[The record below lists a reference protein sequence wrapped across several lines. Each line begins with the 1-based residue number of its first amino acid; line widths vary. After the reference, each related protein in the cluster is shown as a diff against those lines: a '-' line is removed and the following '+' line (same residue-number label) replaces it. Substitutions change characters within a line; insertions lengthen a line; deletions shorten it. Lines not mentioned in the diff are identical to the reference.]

1 MIKLLASFSI
11 LELLEFRLEM
21 KDNIVSFF
29 QYFFWKRKIKE
40 VHTHSEDS
48 VRRVFRSIAQNG
60 FDYYGE
66 SVPYGRAKW
75 FIESEKE
82 FYNEFSNT
90 EFEYFGYSPVRSLK
104 EEDFKEYGLLLTQ
117 YGIFE
122 KMQIKDKDWCNV
134 QFFPFSNLWKVEV
147 DDNDQLAFYYPYG
160 IIKRLNVS
168 NSLNYVVREL
178 DELIASGYTNDVQV
192 ENLNSQLLKIGK
204 KNVNSTTFR
213 RGTEIGAVSWILL
226 KTRTVF
232 KDIQLNRIVNND
244 KGGHGFAAEYANNT
258 IDKLRFPF
266 KKVEL
271 VGQGNELNGA
281 DRRVG
286 NQLIQ
291 TKYYKDASQSVNAA
305 FDSNNGM
312 YKYKG
317 MQLEVPREQY
327 DRALEIFAEK
337 IRQRKVEGVTNPNE
351 AKNYIRKGH
360 ITHNEA
366 KNIAQSKIVTS
377 MKYDAINGAINSLPG
392 ASISFVIV
400 FAQAKWSGIETKKA
414 ALMAGEQGFR
424 TLVMGTSI
432 YFASQQFA
440 RIFTKQI
447 YKYFGKKV
455 TAEVVAK
462 RAAPVI
468 SFAIIIAPD
477 VFDSL
482 VGRISSQQ
490 LLKNVAVAGGGMLA
504 VAGAGAVGGAI
515 AGPFGAAAGAIIG
528 GIAGGFGVK
537 LIADQFIEDDRVE
550 MFAQLKEEFIDIVMV
565 ISLSQKEFNKIQE
578 DVFNEQL
585 EGLLKDMFQ
594 RKENSRTYAKEFVEE
609 KVKSVIKDRK
619 RVELGEIIE
628 AVQVINDVQASSE
641 SGWNQNNGAWYY
653 LNNSGSLA
661 RGWIQDNEHWYY
673 LSDDGVLVTGWLKYN
688 DAWYYLKDNGAMATG
703 WIQDSGK
710 WYYLKEDGSMVTG
723 WYQIGEKWYYSYSS
737 GELAVSTTIDGYRVN
752 ENGECID

>member
-1 MIKLLASFSI
+1 
-11 LELLEFRLEM
+11 M

-104 EEDFKEYGLLLTQ
+104 EEDFTEYGLLLTQ

-122 KMQIKDKDWCNV
+122 KMQIKDQERCNV

-178 DELIASGYTNDVQV
+178 NELIASGYTNDVQV
-192 ENLNSQLLKIGK
+192 EKLNTQLLKIGK

-213 RGTEIGAVSWILL
+213 RGSEIGIISWILL
-226 KTRTVF
+226 SVGDRLHKAQINAMVSAPS
-232 KDIQLNRIVNND
+232 
-244 KGGHGFAAEYANNT
+244 GHGHAAEYANNV
-258 IDKLRFPF
+258 IDRIKYPF
-266 KKVEL
+266 QDVKQI
-271 VGQGNELNGA
+271 GQNNAKNGA
-281 DRRVG
+281 DRQVG
-286 NQLIQ
+286 NQKIQ
-291 TKYYKDASQSVNAA
+291 TKYYARATGTVNSA
-305 FDSNNGM
+305 FDSESGM

-317 MQLEVPREQY
+317 MQLEVPKDQY
-327 DRALEIFAEK
+327 DKAVELFGEK
-337 IRQRKVEGVTNPNE
+337 IRQGKVEGVNNPEE

-360 ITHNEA
+360 ITYRESRL
-366 KNIAQSKIVTS
+366 IAQGGNLTS
-377 MKYDAINGAINSLPG
+377 IKFDAIDGAINSLPG
-392 ASISFVIV
+392 VGISFVIV
-400 FAQAKWSGIETKKA
+400 FSQAKWSGAETKDA
-414 ALMAGEQGFR
+414 ALMAGKAGLR
-424 TLVMGTSI
+424 TLAMGTSI
-432 YFASQQFA
+432 YVASQQFA
-440 RIFTKQI
+440 KIFTKQI
-447 YKYFGKKV
+447 NDFFGKKI
-455 TAEVVAK
+455 TAEVVAR

-468 SFAIIIAPD
+468 SFAVIITPD
-477 VFDSL
+477 IFDAL
-482 VGRISSQQ
+482 LGRISSQQ

-504 VAGAGAVGGAI
+504 GAGAGAVGGAI
-515 AGPFGAAAGAIIG
+515 AGPFGVAAGAIIG

-550 MFAQLKEEFIDIVMV
+550 MFAQLKEEFIDLVMV
-565 ISLSQKEFNKIQE
+565 ISLSQEEFNKIQE
-578 DVFNEQL
+578 AVFNEHL
-585 EGLLKDMFQ
+585 EGLLKNMFQ
-594 RKENSRTYAKEFVEE
+594 KKENSRNFAKEFVEE
-609 KVKSVIKDRK
+609 KIKSVIKDRK
-619 RVELGEIIE
+619 RVELKEIIE
-628 AVQVINDVQASSE
+628 AVKVINDVQDSSE
-641 SGWNQNNGAWYY
+641 SGWKQNDGAWYY

-661 RGWIQDNEHWYY
+661 KGWIQDNEHWYY
-673 LSDDGVLVTGWLKYN
+673 LNDEGALVTGWFQYN
-688 DAWYYLKDNGAMATG
+688 DVWYYLKDNGAMATG

>member
-1 MIKLLASFSI
+1 
-11 LELLEFRLEM
+11 M

-40 VHTHSEDS
+40 IHTHSEDS

-122 KMQIKDKDWCNV
+122 KMQIMDQERCNV

-147 DDNDQLAFYYPYG
+147 DDNEQLAFYYPYG

-178 DELIASGYTNDVQV
+178 NELIASGYTNDVQV

-213 RGTEIGAVSWILL
+213 RGTEIGVVSWILL

-258 IDKLRFPF
+258 IDKLRYPF

-291 TKYYKDASQSVNAA
+291 TKYYKDARESVNAA
-305 FDSNNGM
+305 FDSSNNGM
-312 YKYKG
+312 YKYKD
-317 MQLEVPREQY
+317 MQLEVPKDQY
-327 DRALEIFAEK
+327 DRVLEIFGEK
-337 IRQRKVEGVTNPNE
+337 IRQGKVEGVTNPAE
-351 AKNYIRKGH
+351 AKNIVRKGR
-360 ITHNEA
+360 ITYDEA
-366 KNIAQSKIVTS
+366 KNIAQSEKLTS
-377 MKYDAINGAINSLPG
+377 LKYDAINGAINSLSG
-392 ASISFVIV
+392 VSISFVIV
-400 FAQAKWSGIETKKA
+400 FAHAKWSGAETKDA
-414 ALMAGEQGFR
+414 ALMAGKAGLR
-424 TLVMGTSI
+424 TLAMGTSI
-432 YFASQQFA
+432 YVASQQFA
-440 RIFTKQI
+440 KIFTKQI
-447 YKYFGKKV
+447 NDYFGKKI
-455 TAEVVAK
+455 TAEVVAR

-468 SFAIIIAPD
+468 SFAVIITPD
-477 VFDSL
+477 IFNAL
-482 VGRISSQQ
+482 VGKISSQQ

-528 GIAGGFGVK
+528 GIAGEFGVK

-550 MFAQLKEEFIDIVMV
+550 MFAQLKEEFIDLVMV
-565 ISLSQKEFNKIQE
+565 ISLSQEEFNKIQE
-578 DVFNEQL
+578 AVFNEHL
-585 EGLLKDMFQ
+585 EGLLKNMFQ
-594 RKENSRTYAKEFVEE
+594 KKENSRNFAKEFVEE

-619 RVELGEIIE
+619 RVELKEIIE
-628 AVQVINDVQASSE
+628 AVQVINDVQNSSE
-641 SGWNQNNGAWYY
+641 SGWTQNDGAWYY

-661 RGWIQDNEHWYY
+661 KGWIQDNEHWYY
-673 LSDDGVLVTGWLKYN
+673 LSEDGALVTGWFQYN
-688 DAWYYLKDNGAMATG
+688 DVWYYLKDNGAMATG
-703 WIQDSGK
+703 WIQDLGK
-710 WYYLKEDGSMVTG
+710 WYYLNEDGSMVTG
-723 WYQIGEKWYYSYSS
+723 WYQVGETWYYSYSS
-737 GELAVSTTIDGYRVN
+737 GELAVNTTIDGYRVN
-752 ENGECID
+752 ENGECVD

>member
-1 MIKLLASFSI
+1 
-11 LELLEFRLEM
+11 M

-40 VHTHSEDS
+40 VHSHSEDS

-75 FIESEKE
+75 FIESEQE

-104 EEDFKEYGLLLTQ
+104 EEDFTEYGLLLTQ

-122 KMQIKDKDWCNV
+122 KMQIKDQERCNV

-178 DELIASGYTNDVQV
+178 NELIASGYTNDVQV
-192 ENLNSQLLKIGK
+192 ENLNTQLLKIGK
-204 KNVNSTTFR
+204 RNVNSTTFR
-213 RGTEIGAVSWILL
+213 RGSEIGIISWILL
-226 KTRTVF
+226 SVGDRLHKAQINAMVSAPS
-232 KDIQLNRIVNND
+232 
-244 KGGHGFAAEYANNT
+244 GHGHAAEYANNV
-258 IDKLRFPF
+258 IDRIKYPF
-266 KKVEL
+266 QDVKQI
-271 VGQGNELNGA
+271 GQNNAKNGA
-281 DRRVG
+281 DRQVG
-286 NQLIQ
+286 NQKIQ
-291 TKYYKDASQSVNAA
+291 TKYYAKATGTVNSA
-305 FDSNNGM
+305 FDSESGM

-317 MQLEVPREQY
+317 MQLEVPKDQY
-327 DRALEIFAEK
+327 DKAVELFGEK
-337 IRQRKVEGVTNPNE
+337 IRQGKVEGVNNPEE

-360 ITHNEA
+360 ITYRESRL
-366 KNIAQSKIVTS
+366 IAQGGNLTS
-377 MKYDAINGAINSLPG
+377 IKFDAIDGAINSLPG
-392 ASISFVIV
+392 VGISFVIV
-400 FAQAKWSGIETKKA
+400 FSQAKWSGAETKDA
-414 ALMAGEQGFR
+414 ALMAGKAGLR
-424 TLVMGTSI
+424 TLAMGTSI
-432 YFASQQFA
+432 YVASQQFA
-440 RIFTKQI
+440 KIFTKQI
-447 YKYFGKKV
+447 NDFFGKKI
-455 TAEVVAK
+455 TAEVVAR

-468 SFAIIIAPD
+468 SFAVIITPD
-477 VFDSL
+477 IFDAL
-482 VGRISSQQ
+482 LGRISSQQ

-504 VAGAGAVGGAI
+504 GAGAGAVGGAI
-515 AGPFGAAAGAIIG
+515 AGPFGVAAGAIIG

-550 MFAQLKEEFIDIVMV
+550 MFAQLKEEFIDLVMV
-565 ISLSQKEFNKIQE
+565 ISLSQEEFNKIQE
-578 DVFNEQL
+578 AVFNEHL
-585 EGLLKDMFQ
+585 EGLLKNMFQ
-594 RKENSRTYAKEFVEE
+594 KKENSRNFAKEFVEE
-609 KVKSVIKDRK
+609 KIKSVIKDRK
-619 RVELGEIIE
+619 RVELKEIIE
-628 AVQVINDVQASSE
+628 AVQVINDVQDSLE
-641 SGWNQNNGAWYY
+641 SGWKQNDGAWYY

-661 RGWIQDNEHWYY
+661 KGWIQDNEHWYY
-673 LSDDGVLVTGWLKYN
+673 LNDEGALVTGWFQYN
-688 DAWYYLKDNGAMATG
+688 DVWYYLKDNGAMATG

>member
-1 MIKLLASFSI
+1 
-11 LELLEFRLEM
+11 M

-90 EFEYFGYSPVRSLK
+90 EFEYFGYSPVRSLR

-122 KMQIKDKDWCNV
+122 KMQINDQERCNV

-178 DELIASGYTNDVQV
+178 NELIASGYTNDVQV
-192 ENLNSQLLKIGK
+192 ENLNTQLLKIGK

-213 RGTEIGAVSWILL
+213 RGTEIGVVSWFLL
-226 KTRTVF
+226 KTSTVF

-258 IDKLRFPF
+258 IDKLRYPF
-266 KKVEL
+266 KKVKL

-291 TKYYKDASQSVNAA
+291 TKYYKDARESVNAA
-305 FDSNNGM
+305 FDSSNNGM
-312 YKYKG
+312 YKYKN
-317 MQLEVPREQY
+317 MQLEVPKDQY
-327 DRALEIFAEK
+327 DRALEIFGEK
-337 IRQRKVEGVTNPNE
+337 IRQGKVEGVTNPAE
-351 AKNYIRKGH
+351 AKNIIRKGR
-360 ITHNEA
+360 ITYDEA
-366 KNIAQSKIVTS
+366 KNIAQSEKLTS
-377 MKYDAINGAINSLPG
+377 LKYDAINGAINSLPG
-392 ASISFVIV
+392 VSISFVIV
-400 FAQAKWSGIETKKA
+400 FAQAKWSGVETKKA
-414 ALMAGEQGFR
+414 ALMASKAGLT

-432 YFASQQFA
+432 YVASKQFA
-440 RIFTKQI
+440 TMFTEPMKKIFGEKL
-447 YKYFGKKV
+447 
-455 TAEVVAK
+455 TAEIVSR

-468 SFAIIIAPD
+468 SFAVIITPD
-477 VFDSL
+477 LFDAL
-482 VGRISSQQ
+482 LGRISSQQ
-490 LLKNVAVAGGGMLA
+490 LLKNAAVAGGGMLA
-504 VAGAGAVGGAI
+504 GAGAGVGAGALGGALAGPVGAAVGAAVGAL
-515 AGPFGAAAGAIIG
+515 AG

-537 LIADQFIEDDRVE
+537 LIADQFVEDDRVE

-565 ISLSQKEFNKIQE
+565 ISLSPKEFNKIQE
-578 DVFNEQL
+578 AVFNEQL
-585 EGLLKDMFQ
+585 EALLKDMFQ
-594 RKENSRTYAKEFVEE
+594 RKEESRNYAKEFVEE
-609 KVKSVIKDRK
+609 KIKSIIKDREQ
-619 RVELGEIIE
+619 VELKEIID
-628 AVQVINDVQASSE
+628 AIQVLNGSGNSSD
-641 SGWNQNNGAWYY
+641 SGWNQYDGAWYY
-653 LNNSGSLA
+653 LNNSNSLA
-661 RGWIQDNEHWYY
+661 TGWIQDNDNWYY
-673 LSDDGVLVTGWLKYN
+673 LNDDGTMATGWLK
-688 DAWYYLKDNGAMATG
+688 DKDVWYYLKDNGAMATG
-703 WIQDSGK
+703 WIKDDGN
-710 WYYLKEDGSMVTG
+710 WYYLNDNGSMVTG
-723 WYQIGEKWYYSYSS
+723 WYQVGEKWYYSYSS
-737 GELAVSTTIDGYRVN
+737 GELAVNTTIDGYRVN
-752 ENGECID
+752 EKGECMD

>member
-1 MIKLLASFSI
+1 
-11 LELLEFRLEM
+11 M

-82 FYNEFSNT
+82 FYNEFSNI

-122 KMQIKDKDWCNV
+122 KMQIKDQERCNV

-178 DELIASGYTNDVQV
+178 NELIASGYTNDVQV
-192 ENLNSQLLKIGK
+192 ENLNTQLLKIGK
-204 KNVNSTTFR
+204 KNVNSTTFK
-213 RGTEIGAVSWILL
+213 RGTEIGFVSWILL
-226 KTRTVF
+226 SVGDRLHKAQINAMVSAPS
-232 KDIQLNRIVNND
+232 
-244 KGGHGFAAEYANNT
+244 GHGHAAEYANNV
-258 IDKLRFPF
+258 IDRIKYPF
-266 KKVEL
+266 QDVKQI
-271 VGQGNELNGA
+271 GQNNAKNGA
-281 DRRVG
+281 DRQVG
-286 NQLIQ
+286 NQKIQ
-291 TKYYKDASQSVNAA
+291 TKYYARATGTVNSA
-305 FDSNNGM
+305 FDSESGM

-317 MQLEVPREQY
+317 MQLEVPKDQY
-327 DRALEIFAEK
+327 DKAVELFGEK
-337 IRQRKVEGVTNPNE
+337 IRQGKVEGVNNPEE

-360 ITHNEA
+360 ITYRESRL
-366 KNIAQSKIVTS
+366 IAQGGNLTS
-377 MKYDAINGAINSLPG
+377 IKFDAIDGAINSLPG
-392 ASISFVIV
+392 VGISFVIV
-400 FAQAKWSGIETKKA
+400 FSQAKWSGAETKDA
-414 ALMAGEQGFR
+414 ALMAGKAGLR
-424 TLVMGTSI
+424 TLAMGTSI
-432 YFASQQFA
+432 YVASQQFA
-440 RIFTKQI
+440 KIFTKQI
-447 YKYFGKKV
+447 NDFFGKKI
-455 TAEVVAK
+455 TAEVVAR

-468 SFAIIIAPD
+468 SFAVIITPD
-477 VFDSL
+477 IFDAL
-482 VGRISSQQ
+482 LGRISSQQ

-504 VAGAGAVGGAI
+504 GAGAGAVGGAI
-515 AGPFGAAAGAIIG
+515 AGPFGVAAGAIIG

-550 MFAQLKEEFIDIVMV
+550 MFAQLKEEFIDLVMV
-565 ISLSQKEFNKIQE
+565 ISLSQEEFNKIQE
-578 DVFNEQL
+578 AVFNEHL
-585 EGLLKDMFQ
+585 EGLLKNMFQ
-594 RKENSRTYAKEFVEE
+594 KKENSRNFAKEFVEE
-609 KVKSVIKDRK
+609 KIKSVIKDRK
-619 RVELGEIIE
+619 RVELKEIIE
-628 AVQVINDVQASSE
+628 AVKVINDVQDSSE
-641 SGWNQNNGAWYY
+641 SGWKQNDGAWYY

-661 RGWIQDNEHWYY
+661 KGWIQDNEHWYY
-673 LSDDGVLVTGWLKYN
+673 LNDEGALVTGWFQYN
-688 DAWYYLKDNGAMATG
+688 DVWYYLKDNGAMATG

>member
-11 LELLEFRLEM
+11 LKLLEFRLEM

-75 FIESEKE
+75 FIESEQE

-104 EEDFKEYGLLLTQ
+104 EEDFTEYGLLLTQ

-122 KMQIKDKDWCNV
+122 KMQIKDQESCNV

-178 DELIASGYTNDVQV
+178 NELIASGYTNDVQV
-192 ENLNSQLLKIGK
+192 EKLNTQLLKIGK

-213 RGTEIGAVSWILL
+213 RGSEIGIISWILL
-226 KTRTVF
+226 SVGDRLHKAQINAMVSAPS
-232 KDIQLNRIVNND
+232 
-244 KGGHGFAAEYANNT
+244 GHGHAAEYANNV
-258 IDKLRFPF
+258 IDRIKYPF
-266 KKVEL
+266 QDVKQI
-271 VGQGNELNGA
+271 GQNNAKNGA
-281 DRRVG
+281 DRQVG
-286 NQLIQ
+286 NQKIQ
-291 TKYYKDASQSVNAA
+291 TKYYARATGTVNSA
-305 FDSNNGM
+305 FDSESGM

-317 MQLEVPREQY
+317 MQLEVPKDQY
-327 DRALEIFAEK
+327 DKAVELFGEK
-337 IRQRKVEGVTNPNE
+337 IRQGKVEGVNNPEE

-360 ITHNEA
+360 ITYRESRLIA
-366 KNIAQSKIVTS
+366 KGGNLTS
-377 MKYDAINGAINSLPG
+377 LKFDAIDGAINSLPG
-392 ASISFVIV
+392 VSISFVIV
-400 FAQAKWSGIETKKA
+400 FSQAKWSGAETKDA
-414 ALMAGEQGFR
+414 ALMAGKAGLR
-424 TLVMGTSI
+424 TLAMGTSI
-432 YFASQQFA
+432 YVASQQFA
-440 RIFTKQI
+440 KIFTKQI
-447 YKYFGKKV
+447 NDYFGKKV
-455 TAEVVAK
+455 TAEVVA
-462 RAAPVI
+462 RRVAPVI
-468 SFAIIIAPD
+468 SFAVIMAPD
-477 VFDSL
+477 IFEAL

-490 LLKNVAVAGGGMLA
+490 LLKNAAVAGGGMM
-504 VAGAGAVGGAI
+504 
-515 AGPFGAAAGAIIG
+515 AGAIIG
-528 GIAGGFGVK
+528 SIAGGFGVK

-550 MFAQLKEEFIDIVMV
+550 MFAQLKEEFIDLVMV
-565 ISLSQKEFNKIQE
+565 ISLSQEEFNKIQE
-578 DVFNEQL
+578 AVFNEHL
-585 EGLLKDMFQ
+585 EGLLKNMFQ
-594 RKENSRTYAKEFVEE
+594 KKENSRNFAKEFVEE
-609 KVKSVIKDRK
+609 KIKSVIKDRK
-619 RVELGEIIE
+619 RVELKEIIE
-628 AVQVINDVQASSE
+628 AVKVINDVQDSSE
-641 SGWNQNNGAWYY
+641 SGWKQNDGAWYY

-661 RGWIQDNEHWYY
+661 KGWIQDNEHWYY
-673 LSDDGVLVTGWLKYN
+673 LNDEGALVTGWFQYN
-688 DAWYYLKDNGAMATG
+688 DVWYYLKDNGAMATG